1 MGSRQTL
8 LIGTL
13 LVVVLLV
20 GTALGATLARPAP
33 AQAQAGVG
41 GMRQVTVFGRGE
53 VRVAPDMATVQIGVE
68 TSAPTTQEALAQN
81 SAQAQ
86 AIIERVRQLG
96 IAERDV
102 QTSGFNIYPTYD
114 EQGRSVTG
122 YTVSNMVLVTIRDLD
137 QAGALLDQVVQAGA
151 NRVYGVSFGISDPA
165 EAEAQAR
172 AAAMQ
177 NARERAEQ
185 LAQGGNASLGAVLV
199 ISEAIGS
206 GPVVPFPVVMADKAM
221 EGGMAVPMQAGEQVV
236 SLQIQVTYELR

>member
-1 MGSRQTL
+1 MESRQTL

-13 LVVVLLV
+13 LIVVLLI
-20 GTALGATLARPAP
+20 GTIVGATLVRP

-41 GMRQVTVFGRGE
+41 GLRQVTVFGRGE
-53 VRVAPDMATVQIGVE
+53 VRVTPDMATVQIGVE
-68 TSAPTTQEALAQN
+68 TNAPTTQEALAQN
-81 SAQAQ
+81 SAQVQ
-86 AIIERVRQLG
+86 ALIERVRQLG

-114 EQGRSVTG
+114 QQGRSVTG

-165 EAEAQAR
+165 KAEAQAR
-172 AAAMQ
+172 TAAMQ

-185 LAQGGNASLGAVLV
+185 LAQSGNANLGAVLV
-199 ISEAIGS
+199 ISEAIGN
-206 GPVVPFPVVMADKAM
+206 GPIVPLPAMMSDKVA
-221 EGGMAVPMQAGEQVV
+221 EGGMAVPVQAGEQVI